1 MLVPAVAVTPQTQ
14 GFNFLFGVK
23 QSESKESLR
32 NKNML
37 LMGYKNLYFLVV
49 IIEYQIGKPS
59 YY

>member
-32 NKNML
+32 NKKDL
-37 LMGYKNLYFLVV
+37 LKNKK
-49 IIEYQIGKPS
+49 ES
-59 YY
+59 